1 MVVKDTLVR
10 PVNADASDPLA
21 AIISLLHP
29 QTVLSKIVSGAGTW
43 SIRKPRYED
52 PAFCLLLDGSCFL
65 DPDGVG
71 PLELREGDFVLLPE
85 MPSFTL
91 ASDLNISPT
100 LVDFDH
106 SRETHYGTELP
117 PTMRMLGGYF
127 RFDRANAQL
136 LVRLLPPVIH
146 IRRDDPGATRV
157 RRIVELIADET
168 NTHRPGGVL
177 ILERLV
183 EVLLVEAL
191 RFRSAS
197 AAREEQGL
205 LAGLSDPALAQTL
218 REIHVDVSRRWTV
231 EQLARTAG
239 MSRAVFA
246 ERFARKIGMP
256 PMQYLL
262 EWRVALAKDMLR
274 KERPSLTEVAERV
287 GYQSAS
293 AFSTAFTRL
302 TGRSPS
308 EFARSTD

>member
-1 MVVKDTLVR
+1 MSEI
-10 PVNADASDPLA
+10 DASDPLA
-21 AIISLLHP
+21 AIISLLRP
-29 QTVLSKIVSGAGTW
+29 QTVLSKIVSGAGEW

-52 PAFCLLLDGSCFL
+52 PAFCLLLNGSCFL
-65 DPDGVG
+65 DPDGIG

-85 MPSFTL
+85 MPSFIL
-91 ASDLNISPT
+91 ASDLNLSPM
-100 LVDFDH
+100 LVPLDH
-106 SRETHYGTELP
+106 SRETHHGSESQA
-117 PTMRMLGGYF
+117 TMRMLGGYF

-136 LVRLLPPVIH
+136 LVKLLPPVIH
-146 IRRDDPGATRV
+146 IRRDEPEATRV
-157 RRIVELIADET
+157 RQVVELIGEET
-168 NTHRPGGVL
+168 NAHRPGRSL

-246 ERFARKIGMP
+246 ERFSRKIGIP

-262 EWRVALAKDMLR
+262 EWRVALAKNILR
-274 KERPSLTEVAERV
+274 KERPSLADVAERV

-308 EFARSTD
+308 EFARSTE